1 MDSAIDVAA
10 PAAHRRRPAT
20 VLARNV
26 GFLAGSQL
34 ITWFAALA
42 WALFVPRALG
52 ANGTGIFTLSVAA
65 SGILTVLIGLGTR
78 PLLVREI
85 AIDRDRAT
93 RLIPAAIILRATLAV
108 PVLLLLAVFAYFGHF
123 DREQNLALLLGWV
136 ICVLYLLFEPIQ
148 AGLQALEKMQFL
160 AYSDILTKTL
170 VSLVSVALVLFGFR
184 ALGLLT
190 LSAIVLTIVL
200 VLHLFWMR
208 KYFTV
213 DWRIGA
219 DEIWAL
225 TKGSLPYL
233 GFALFFTFYLWIDAL
248 MLSVMTPEKVLGWYG
263 LPTKLFGTLMFVP
276 VILSTAWLPRLAA
289 AHANGDEA
297 LWEVARGPL
306 QVVVA
311 LSLPVCVGV
320 ALVSQHLI
328 TTLYG
333 PDFVQA
339 VPVMTVLA
347 LSVPPMYVNIMV
359 NQILIARRQQMLWT
373 KAMAVACVINPVLNL
388 FLIPYFQHRYGNGAT
403 GAALS
408 LLLTELVLVAIGV
421 VVIRNC
427 FNRVFFVRIA
437 RAALATLGMGLAV
450 YGARKLGLAPAILV
464 GLVVYPVLAI
474 AFRILS
480 REELAQLFELVRARR
495 QRVPAE
501 RPVEI

>member
-10 PAAHRRRPAT
+10 AAAHRRRPAT

-200 VLHLFWMR
+200 VLHLLWIR

-248 MLSVMTPEKVLGWYG
+248 MLSGMTPEKGLGWYG
-263 LPTKLFGTLMFVP
+263 LPTELVGTLMLVP

-289 AHANGDEA
+289 AHASGDEA

-306 QVVVA
+306 QVGLA
-311 LSLPVCVGV
+311 LTLPVCLRL
-320 ALVSQHLI
+320 ALLSHHLI

-339 VPVMTVLA
+339 VPVITVLS
-347 LSVPPMYVNIMV
+347 LSVPPMYLNIMV
-359 NQILIARRQQMLWT
+359 TQILIA
-373 KAMAVACVINPVLNL
+373 P
-388 FLIPYFQHRYGNGAT
+388 
-403 GAALS
+403 
-408 LLLTELVLVAIGV
+408 
-421 VVIRNC
+421 
-427 FNRVFFVRIA
+427 
-437 RAALATLGMGLAV
+437 
-450 YGARKLGLAPAILV
+450 
-464 GLVVYPVLAI
+464 
-474 AFRILS
+474 
-480 REELAQLFELVRARR
+480 
-495 QRVPAE
+495 
-501 RPVEI
+501 RP

>member
-10 PAAHRRRPAT
+10 AAAHRRRPAT

-52 ANGTGIFTLSVAA
+52 ANGTGIFSLSVAA

-78 PLLVREI
+78 RLLVREI

-93 RLIPAAIILRATLAV
+93 RLIPTAIILRATLAV

-160 AYSDILTKTL
+160 PYSAILPKTL
-170 VSLVSVALVLFGFR
+170 VS
-184 ALGLLT
+184 LLT

-200 VLHLFWMR
+200 VLHFLWMR

-289 AHANGDEA
+289 AHAHGDEA

-474 AFRILS
+474 AFRILPG
-480 REELAQLFELVRARR
+480 EELAQLFELVHARR